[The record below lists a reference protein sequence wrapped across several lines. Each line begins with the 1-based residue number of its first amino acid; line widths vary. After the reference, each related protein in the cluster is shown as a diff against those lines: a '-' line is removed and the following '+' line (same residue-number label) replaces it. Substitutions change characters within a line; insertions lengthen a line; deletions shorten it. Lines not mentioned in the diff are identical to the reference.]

1 MTIGQELL
9 QELTLE
15 AAVTRR
21 FLERVPFDKT
31 AFQPNPKSEK
41 LGRLAMKK
49 HTSHSPKNKYYDC
62 FV

>member
-21 FLERVPFDKT
+21 FLVWVPFDKT
-31 AFQPNPKSEK
+31 AFQPTSKSEK
-41 LGRLAMKK
+41 LGRHTVKK
-49 HTSHSPKNKYYDC
+49 HTSHSLKNKYYDC